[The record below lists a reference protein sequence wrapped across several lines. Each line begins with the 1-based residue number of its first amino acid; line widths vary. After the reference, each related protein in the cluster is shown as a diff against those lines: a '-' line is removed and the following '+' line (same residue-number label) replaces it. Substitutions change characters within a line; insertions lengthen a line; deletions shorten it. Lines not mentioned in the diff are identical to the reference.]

1 MEKTYLT
8 GYISV
13 YAAITAGNREVYTV
27 LFDRGRYDKVMKGKF
42 HQSEKRQYSLLKTL
56 CKEKGIPY
64 RFVSLEGNDELYGK
78 ESGGIVAEAGERVF
92 MTAEALLNKEK
103 PFFAA
108 IDGIED
114 PYNFG
119 QVLRSFYASGINGV
133 IIPKRNFFTA
143 SAVVT
148 RASAGASELLD
159 VCAVDSMEQFCDMA
173 KEKGIR
179 LLATAADKEAMDL
192 FTTEFSRP
200 LCIFLG
206 GERRGISKKVM
217 EKCDGTVCIKYP
229 RNVSIALSASSAA
242 AVVAFEIGR
251 RIN

>member
-1 MEKTYLT
+1 MEQTILT

-13 YAAITAGNREVYTV
+13 YSALKAGNREVYTV
-27 LFDRGRYDKVMKGKF
+27 LFDRSRYDKVMKGKF
-42 HQSEKRQYSLLKTL
+42 HQSEKRQYSLLKSI
-56 CKEKGIPY
+56 CKEKGVPI
-64 RFVSLEGNDELYGK
+64 RFVVLEDNNELYGK
-78 ESGGIVAEAGERVF
+78 ESGGIVAQVGERRF
-92 MTAEALLNKEK
+92 MPLDDILKKDK
-103 PFFAA
+103 PYFAA

-159 VCAVDSMEQFCDMA
+159 ICAVEDMEGFCDKA
-173 KEKGIR
+173 KKKGIT
-179 LLATAADKEAMDL
+179 LLATAADKDAMDL
-192 FTTEFSRP
+192 FTTEFARP

-229 RNVSIALSASSAA
+229 HNVSIALSASSAA